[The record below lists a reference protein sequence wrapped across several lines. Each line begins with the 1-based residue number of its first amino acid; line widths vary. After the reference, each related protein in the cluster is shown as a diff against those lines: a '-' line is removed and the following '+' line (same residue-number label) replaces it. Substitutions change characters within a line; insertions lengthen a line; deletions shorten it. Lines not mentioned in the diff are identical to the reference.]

1 MLELWKMVSVRVSR
15 NVLLICVGD
24 TGPELLGKTDVEEQV
39 LPGVVIPDTEH
50 TDESAEIQNVPEHTK
65 PVENGEEEHDANH
78 AIAADESTEEDLVLQ
93 PKPEIPFANPLLKSV
108 LEITPPTPR
117 DSSPMQQVIDS
128 IHPSTLEEPTSHVD
142 RKEEEVLHPTEVCD
156 LMEIAKDDEPSR
168 EGNLS

>member
-1 MLELWKMVSVRVSR
+1 MVSVRVSR
-15 NVLLICVGD
+15 QVLLICVGG
-24 TGPELLGKTDVEEQV
+24 TGPELLGKTDVEEHV
-39 LPGVVIPDTEH
+39 LPEVVIPDTEH
-50 TDESAEIQNVPEHTK
+50 TDESCKAQNVLEQTK
-65 PVENGEEEHDANH
+65 PLENGEEEHDANH
-78 AIAADESTEEDLVLQ
+78 ATASNVSTEEDLLLQ
-93 PKPEIPFANPLLKSV
+93 PKPEISVANPLLKSV

-128 IHPSTLEEPTSHVD
+128 IHPSALDEEPTSPVD